1 MDIANL
7 ISTGGFL
14 WSPLSFAALVA
25 LACILVWFAFAP
37 ARTEQEMKDRLDDYV
52 ERDETLDDLD
62 MRRSFGSRVAVPV
75 FRRFL
80 RLLGRVSP
88 QRNVER
94 TEELL
99 AQAGDPG
106 GLVPLDFFGL
116 RVLFAALFAAGT
128 YLLFGRTGPLNQA
141 VLYTFLAGFVGFLL
155 PWYWL
160 RFRVRGRQKEVVRAL
175 PDALDM
181 MTVGVEAGLAF
192 ESAMLRVGEQWDNA
206 LTREF
211 RRAVAEM
218 RVGTERSVALRRV
231 VQRTGVSE
239 LSTFVAVLVQ
249 SSQLGVSISQVLHT
263 QAAQMRVRR
272 RQRAEELARQAGIKM
287 IFPLTFFIFPAL
299 MVVIIGPSI
308 PSLMS
313 LLGVIGGGGGVGFGP

>member
-1 MDIANL
+1 MDIGSL
-7 ISTGGFL
+7 ITTGGFL
-14 WSPLSFAALVA
+14 WSPLSFAVLVA
-25 LACILVWFAFAP
+25 LACILVWLAFAP
-37 ARTEQEMKDRLDDYV
+37 ARPEKETQDRLDGYV
-52 ERDETLDDLD
+52 ERGETLDDLD
-62 MRRSFGSRVAVPV
+62 MSRPFSSRVAVPT
-75 FRRFL
+75 FRRVL
-80 RLLGRVSP
+80 RLLGRLSP
-88 QRNVER
+88 QRNVDR
-94 TEELL
+94 TQELL
-99 AQAGDPG
+99 TQAGNPG

-116 RVLFAALFAAGT
+116 RVLFAALFAAGA
-128 YLLFGRTGPLNQA
+128 YLAFGRTAALNQA
-141 VLYTFLAGFVGFLL
+141 LFSTFFAGFLGFLM

-206 LTREF
+206 LTREL

-218 RVGTERSVALRRV
+218 RVGTERSVALRRI

-239 LSTFVAVLVQ
+239 LGTFVAVLVQ

-263 QAAQMRVRR
+263 QAAQMRVLR

-299 MVVIIGPSI
+299 MVVILGPSI

-313 LLGVIGGGGGVGFGP
+313 LLGTLGGGGGVSFGP

>member
-1 MDIANL
+1 MDVANL
-7 ISTGGFL
+7 ISAGGFL
-14 WSPLSFAALVA
+14 WSPLTFAVLVG

-37 ARTEQEMKDRLDDYV
+37 ARTEQELEDRLESYV
-52 ERDETLDDLD
+52 ERDETLDDID
-62 MRRSFGSRVAVPV
+62 MRRPFSSRVAVPF
-75 FRRFL
+75 FRRLL
-80 RLLGRVSP
+80 RALGRISP

-94 TEELL
+94 TQELL
-99 AQAGDPG
+99 AQAGDPA

-116 RVLFAALFAAGT
+116 RVLFAALFAAGA
-128 YLLFGRTGPLNQA
+128 YLAFGRSGPLNQA
-141 VLYTFLAGFVGFLL
+141 LLYTLLAGMVGFLL

-160 RFRVRGRQKEVVRAL
+160 RFRVRGRQREVVRAL

-192 ESAMLRVGEQWDNA
+192 ESAMLRVGE
-206 LTREF
+206 
-211 RRAVAEM
+211 M

-239 LSTFVAVLVQ
+239 LGTFVAVLVQ

-299 MVVIIGPSI
+299 MVVIIGPSV

-313 LLGVIGGGGGVGFGP
+313 LLGVIGGGGGVSFGP